1 MKKYLSNYLSA
12 ILIFCLACGKE
23 DDIKRVDSEY
33 FSLEVSGDVSGTI
46 VYDESKYVA
55 LGTSGPLSDDFDTY
69 LMVTATE
76 FDRTMTLNF
85 YPPDDD
91 PRAGDVFSLTLK
103 ASQLR
108 PWTLANDYPTPH
120 ISQLQQFDDHII
132 VSYYNADQGIDYV
145 SYYRFENTSK
155 LVKIWT
161 EGELLKGELNG
172 IILANFNGSRQITVQ
187 GFNFQLRP
195 RDEGLSMN

>member
-1 MKKYLSNYLSA
+1 M
-12 ILIFCLACGKE
+12 
-23 DDIKRVDSEY
+23 
-33 FSLEVSGDVSGTI
+33 SGDVSGTI

-91 PRAGDVFSLTLK
+91 PRVGDVFSLTIK
-103 ASQLR
+103 ASQLK
-108 PWTLANDYPTPH
+108 PWTMDNDYPAPH

-155 LVKIWT
+155 TVKIWT
-161 EGELLKGELNG
+161 DGELLKGELSG
-172 IILANFNGSRQITVQ
+172 IILANFNGSRQVTIQ
-187 GFNFQLRP
+187 NFNFQLRP
-195 RDEGLSMN
+195 RDEGFSMN

>member
-1 MKKYLSNYLSA
+1 MKKYLSTSLSL

-23 DDIKRVDSEY
+23 DDIKLVDSEY
-33 FSLEVSGDVSGTI
+33 FSLEVNGDVSGTI

-55 LGTSGPLSDDFDTY
+55 LGTGGPLSDDFDTY

-103 ASQLR
+103 ASQLK
-108 PWTLANDYPTPH
+108 PWTLDNDYPTPH

-132 VSYYNADQGIDYV
+132 VSYYNAEQGIDYV

-155 LVKIWT
+155 TVRIWT
-161 EGELLKGELNG
+161 EGELLRGELSG
-172 IILANFNGSRQITVQ
+172 IVLANFNGSRQLTVRD
-187 GFNFQLRP
+187 FNFQLRP